1 MLALENS
8 DEILE
13 ILDRF
18 TKQKPNE
25 IPPELNEYIHYVAK
39 TGDTVYHWPSIQ
51 YLFREKLLSVI
62 KDFHDTTSSVAGKA
76 NEHEICSYRHQN
88 QPQIKIIIDSF
99 YFCKLI

>member
-18 TKQKPNE
+18 TKQKPKE
-25 IPPELNEYIHYVAK
+25 IPYELNEYIHYVAK

-51 YLFREKLLSVI
+51 YLFREKLLRVI
-62 KDFHDTTSSVAGKA
+62 KDFHDTTSSVAGKIYHIVT
-76 NEHEICSYRHQN
+76 EY
-88 QPQIKIIIDSF
+88 
-99 YFCKLI
+99 